1 MHYSDTT
8 QLPYPCRQV
17 FDLVA
22 DIERYP
28 DFLPGWKQARI
39 LDRDDNRLHA
49 EQRLQTGPAVFHF
62 HSTALL
68 QPCTGIHISANDGPF
83 RELAIDWC
91 FTASTADHCR
101 VTVELAFA
109 MRPGLQNGALK
120 LLLEAGSSQLLPLF
134 ARRARSL
141 YSQGT

>member
-1 MHYSDTT
+1 VHYSDTT

-28 DFLPGWKQARI
+28 EFLPGWKQARI
-39 LDRDDNRLHA
+39 LDRDDNRLYA
-49 EQRLQTGPAVFHF
+49 EQQLQTGPAVFHF

-83 RELAIDWC
+83 RELAIDWG
-91 FTASTADHCR
+91 FTASGDAHCR
-101 VTVELAFA
+101 VTLGLDFA

-134 ARRARSL
+134 ARRARML
-141 YSQGT
+141 YSQGA